1 MADTLK
7 LVKKISVALKAT
19 EQLTRCGRSTF
30 EFVAAFGRYKNL
42 YGSLTNG

>member
-7 LVKKISVALKAT
+7 PVKKISVALEAT

-30 EFVAAFGRYKNL
+30 NFVAACGRYKNL
-42 YGSLTNG
+42 YGSLING